1 MVKAIVDITMESNTV
16 LNVLKAKH
24 GFVNKSETIDFVVKA
39 FEEQLMEP
47 DLKPSYI
54 DKADKIMRG
63 QYVKVGSLKEM
74 RKRYE

>member
-1 MVKAIVDITMESNTV
+1 
-16 LNVLKAKH
+16 
-24 GFVNKSETIDFVVKA
+24 
-39 FEEQLMEP
+39 MEP

-74 RKRYE
+74 RKRYEWLIRSKLVRT